1 MKVDLSKLNLKEQP
15 TLLLKNLNG
24 NIIAPLNP
32 VLDIQGT
39 LSFNETSEINFK
51 VPKFYDGKETPA
63 YDAICGMRIVEWM
76 DIGRFVLVNPKIT
89 DEGIREVKE
98 CTIYSLEYEL
108 TYKKLSL
115 ENNTYNFYNPAA
127 PQDTVLGI
135 IVNEYA
141 TDWSVGE
148 VDSEL
153 LGKWRT
159 FEVTD
164 ANVLDF
170 MRSTLQETY
179 NCIFDF
185 DTFNRKINVRY
196 ADKDVIRQPV
206 YLSTDNL
213 LNQIQI
219 EEDTEQIVTSL
230 DVNGAEGV
238 TIRSVNPMGINK
250 IYNLDYFMANDYD
263 FTNEMKTKYQNWK
276 DTFKSN
282 QELYYNLTTEQI
294 VQISRLNTEKAALV
308 DLKGEL
314 SNFEAQLAVNLQ
326 AISQGIDIKEET
338 IQEIRDNIDKKQA
351 EIDEKQ
357 ALIDSIDNELNNT
370 ITPALKQCN
379 QNTALSAFFNA
390 EELALLKRY
399 LKEDSISD
407 SNFVAP
413 KVSSFN
419 NFETFQNVPSTTF
432 QIDGSKITKVK
443 YSDQKTFYSIREGTL
458 TYSYTVDDKTIS
470 CEAEIIRGTFEK
482 NSDNKYIFSCYLSTT
497 TLGDQK
503 INSGSISFVGQWTN
517 AGCPDE
523 KENVAD
529 ENGNLYSYESF
540 TATVTDTSIY
550 FTQNVSDYQQ
560 RQIEWELYEYGQ
572 TQLNRLASPSY
583 TFTLDSQ
590 DFLALDDFVAFKNE
604 IQLGNSL
611 YVKTSMGIKYPIL
624 LSIGIDYSS
633 IAKITLNFGSTFYI
647 NDPTFK
653 QVDLVKQSVS
663 MGKTVDFNKYNYS
676 RFVDSGAESSVRSF
690 MNSALD
696 VSKNSIMSS
705 TNQDISWDGTGFKLR
720 KTDGNGGYTDKQTW
734 FVNNS
739 IMMTDDNWQ
748 TAKVAIGEMSDGK
761 NGTIYGIAADMI
773 MGKLIAGENL
783 IIESYKSQDGK
794 TIQTFKVDGDGVKLY
809 NGNFTV
815 ANDRNMIIIDP
826 DKGFV
831 IGTNRLISYD
841 DDGNEIYNESERKV
855 YTDTDGNVYFSG
867 VLQCGYDPTTETYN
881 FMVDKDGNVTAN
893 NGVFTNGT
901 FNGHIQATSLSIGG
915 ESVLDGD
922 GKIKY
927 NYINLGKLKLDGT
940 TGDITLTGNITWD
953 TDDTPVQVRYSATNL
968 GNPTTDP
975 TSWHDIFN
983 AETDKFA
990 SYSYNG
996 GNAWSNPVKVVGT
1009 DGLPGKDGTDA
1020 NVTDEAIFNLLT
1032 DNGNK
1037 VGIFNYSGNGDSA
1050 KLMINADYIKTG
1062 FLNADRIKSGCIVSD
1077 NLSMPARNYFKGKFD
1092 TNNEEFYLYIR
1103 FSANSNGSNMT
1114 FAPQSSSQYI
1124 GIFIGYNEKEP
1135 DSYSSYT
1142 WTTWQS
1148 NGGITPVLSL
1158 NNKDNTE
1165 TIYITIRFSDDGKT
1179 FNTKSFGTYVGIYM
1193 YKTGN
1198 ASSTFDDYTWY
1209 KYVSDTIEFV
1219 DPEIFSKDYT
1229 NAGSIF
1235 NLDNGSIYTPN
1246 FRIDGSSVYCKGN
1259 ILGSTMSGG
1268 YLRSNDLSYYDNNT
1282 LITLDENNILNYDNL
1297 EKRYI
1302 DCSRVISGTM
1312 FNLGRGQAVFA
1323 NAWGFAVD
1331 DSGYHAVEIDGGNLY
1346 FNSTSVIDNAYEWP
1360 KDGLNYLNAGMKI
1373 GFVESLLS
1381 DTSTFDISSLIPSV
1395 KFNISVKNKMT
1406 IKSANESITLS
1417 SPSSKI
1423 TLLKTSGIEFNG
1435 YSYFYNGIG
1444 LADKQSF
1451 YVNGINMV
1459 TYDQGGH
1466 IGYGCRDSYPLT
1478 IYGNTITEQTQGVYR
1493 VASGGDIHLSIQGL
1507 NTDTSGDVTFWTTNG
1522 YYILSPNIV
1531 ANTTQLGSSTYRWYR
1546 LYAQNACDTS
1556 SDERLKTEILPFDDN
1571 YKIFFSK
1578 LKPIHYKR
1586 NDIED
1591 KRIRFGFIAQD
1602 VEDAFIDSGL
1612 EPDKY
1617 DILNKYSNDRFS
1629 DGIEYS
1635 LAYEEFIALNTMAIQ
1650 DLQKEIIA
1658 LKNELKELKSK

>member
-51 VPKFYDGKETPA
+51 VPKFYDGKETLA

-196 ADKDVIRQPV
+196 ADKDVIQQPV

-338 IQEIRDNIDKKQA
+338 MQEIRDNIDKKQA

-503 INSGSISFVGQWTN
+503 INSGSISFVGEWTS

-529 ENGNLYSYESF
+529 ENGNLYNYESF
-540 TATVTDTSIY
+540 TAAVTDTSIY

-572 TQLNRLASPSY
+572 TQLDKLASPSY

-624 LSIGIDYSS
+624 LSIGIDYNS

-815 ANDRNMIIIDP
+815 ANDHNMIIIDP

-940 TGDITLTGNITWD
+940 TGDIILTGNITWD

-983 AETDKFA
+983 ADTDKFA

-996 GNAWSNPVKVVGT
+996 GNTWSNPVKVVGT

-1037 VGIFNYSGNGDSA
+1037 VGIFNYSGSGDSA

-1062 FLNADRIKSGCIVSD
+1062 FLNADRMNVKGLTVYKTDDSGNYLDKDDNITTSESGRVKTLEIDKNGNFWTCGTIEGSD
-1077 NLSMPARNYFKGKFD
+1077 IRGSSFTVNAEESTNY
-1092 TNNEEFYLYIR
+1092 LRI
-1103 FSANSNGSNMT
+1103 NSNGFYNSNSFKNPSESFTRKVDTWIVNGGVQCGLSKDGIAYKGVILDYDGLNFHSDEELSATTYMSIGLDDNFVPYIKTWNNKNLMITGQTT
-1114 FAPQSSSQYI
+1114 FNNSICTDVIYDKAGNMVIYDKNANASQI
-1124 GIFIGYNEKEP
+1124 SIGYGTLSAGYNTVIYGTSVIFSTPTVKLSESNAHIFNARGRNMIGDYATDGEVTIGNQDDYFHLVGSTESLSFVTCRAVMFRPLNNTVDGLVIGCVESALGSTIRPQTDNYGTLGASAYRFKYA
-1135 DSYSSYT
+1135 YSVNGVYT
-1142 WTTWQS
+1142 TSDERRKKNIMKDIDKYKTVLS
-1148 NGGITPVLSL
+1148 EITPVQ
-1158 NNKDNTE
+1158 
-1165 TIYITIRFSDDGKT
+1165 Y
-1179 FNTKSFGTYVGIYM
+1179 
-1193 YKTGN
+1193 
-1198 ASSTFDDYTWY
+1198 
-1209 KYVSDTIEFV
+1209 
-1219 DPEIFSKDYT
+1219 
-1229 NAGSIF
+1229 
-1235 NLDNGSIYTPN
+1235 
-1246 FRIDGSSVYCKGN
+1246 
-1259 ILGSTMSGG
+1259 
-1268 YLRSNDLSYYDNNT
+1268 
-1282 LITLDENNILNYDNL
+1282 
-1297 EKRYI
+1297 RY
-1302 DCSRVISGTM
+1302 
-1312 FNLGRGQAVFA
+1312 
-1323 NAWGFAVD
+1323 
-1331 DSGYHAVEIDGGNLY
+1331 
-1346 FNSTSVIDNAYEWP
+1346 
-1360 KDGLNYLNAGMKI
+1360 
-1373 GFVESLLS
+1373 
-1381 DTSTFDISSLIPSV
+1381 
-1395 KFNISVKNKMT
+1395 
-1406 IKSANESITLS
+1406 
-1417 SPSSKI
+1417 
-1423 TLLKTSGIEFNG
+1423 
-1435 YSYFYNGIG
+1435 
-1444 LADKQSF
+1444 
-1451 YVNGINMV
+1451 
-1459 TYDQGGH
+1459 
-1466 IGYGCRDSYPLT
+1466 
-1478 IYGNTITEQTQGVYR
+1478 
-1493 VASGGDIHLSIQGL
+1493 
-1507 NTDTSGDVTFWTTNG
+1507 
-1522 YYILSPNIV
+1522 
-1531 ANTTQLGSSTYRWYR
+1531 
-1546 LYAQNACDTS
+1546 
-1556 SDERLKTEILPFDDN
+1556 
-1571 YKIFFSK
+1571 
-1578 LKPIHYKR
+1578 
-1586 NDIED
+1586 NDIKND
-1591 KRIRFGFIAQD
+1591 KIRIGFIAQ
-1602 VEDAFIDSGL
+1602 ELDALFKKNNLDPNDFAAIHLDNI
-1612 EPDKY
+1612 EPSEK
-1617 DILNKYSNDRFS
+1617 FP
-1629 DGIEYS
+1629 DGKVYS
-1635 LAYEEFIALNTMAIQ
+1635 LSYEGFVALNTAMIQ